1 MLMHTVFLNLQ
12 ISAWRKI
19 YENDMFKLLS
29 DNGVTLTD
37 DIKALVQG
45 AEVAI
50 WSEQVT
56 LNL

>member
-1 MLMHTVFLNLQ
+1 
-12 ISAWRKI
+12 
-19 YENDMFKLLS
+19 MFKLLS
-29 DNGVTLTD
+29 DHGITLTD

-56 LNL
+56 INLGKLW

>member
-1 MLMHTVFLNLQ
+1 MHTVFRNLQ